1 MYDNEQPMFPPMLSI
16 VSFLESKNI
25 MIYVK
30 YLVRRFVS
38 ILSAVAVAYRC
49 ESIVAAA
56 AAVLGACRSAME
68 NCELIKF

>member
-1 MYDNEQPMFPPMLSI
+1 
-16 VSFLESKNI
+16 

-68 NCELIKF
+68 NCELIKIIVK